1 MKILVLEDDQV
12 WQCLLRR
19 AIDGVKGI
27 TETQV
32 KSKGFLPLI
41 RETVRD
47 WSPDIVIM
55 AWKDFGAG
63 VLAEIRS
70 ASVHASQN
78 LKVWVLT
85 GYSPR
90 VIHRSAEDA
99 DLVLQKGHFPPGVLE
114 LLLGQQVHLIN
125 SQHGRERATS

>member
-1 MKILVLEDDQV
+1 MKILILEDDQV
-12 WQCLLRR
+12 WQGLLQR
-19 AIDGVKGI
+19 AIGGVEGIMETLVKG
-27 TETQV
+27 
-32 KSKGFLPLI
+32 KGSLPLI
-41 RETVRD
+41 GETVRD

-63 VLAEIRS
+63 TLMEIRS
-70 ASVHASQN
+70 ASMHASQD

-99 DLVLQKGHFPPGVLE
+99 DLVLQKGEFPSAALR
-114 LLLGQQVHLIN
+114 LLL
-125 SQHGRERATS
+125 QHEARSLKLRWEVAEK